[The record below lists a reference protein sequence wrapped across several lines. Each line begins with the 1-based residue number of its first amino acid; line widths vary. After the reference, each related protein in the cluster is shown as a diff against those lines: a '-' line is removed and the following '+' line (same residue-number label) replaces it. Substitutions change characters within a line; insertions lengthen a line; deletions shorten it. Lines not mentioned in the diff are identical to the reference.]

1 MSLWKKVLPL
11 ALVAVLFIMSAGS
24 AAAVKP
30 DERLTIV
37 DVAIA
42 ANAPGGP
49 FEGTF
54 DTLIAAIV
62 AADPA
67 VLATLDGNG
76 QFTVFAPTDDAF
88 AALGLD
94 ASNIGTELSQDD
106 LTRILLYHV
115 ARGNRESG
123 EVLDSDQIRML
134 SRGFTYISLQ
144 EGMPYINQARI
155 IVPDVTMPDN
165 GVIHAI
171 DAVLLP

>member
-11 ALVAVLFIMSAGS
+11 ALVAVLFAVSAVPS
-24 AAAVKP
+24 FAVKP
-30 DERLTIV
+30 EDRLSIV

-54 DTLIAAIV
+54 DTLIAAIL

-88 AALGLD
+88 AAIGLD
-94 ASNIGTELSQDD
+94 ASNIGTELPQDT
-106 LTRILLYHV
+106 LTQILLYHV

-123 EVLDSDQIRML
+123 EVLESDQIRML
-134 SRGFTYISLQ
+134 SGDFTYISLQ
-144 EGMPYINQARI
+144 DGMPYINQAQI
-155 IVPDVTMPDN
+155 IVPDVTQPDN

-171 DAVLLP
+171 NAVLLP

>member
-11 ALVAVLFIMSAGS
+11 ALVAVLFAVSAVPS
-24 AAAVKP
+24 FAIKP
-30 DERLTIV
+30 EDRLTIV

-49 FEGTF
+49 FEGAF
-54 DTLIAAIV
+54 DTLIAAV
-62 AADPA
+62 LAADPA

-88 AALGLD
+88 AKLGLND
-94 ASNIGTELSQDD
+94 TNIATLDKAA
-106 LTRILLYHV
+106 LTNILLYHV

-123 EVLDSDQIRML
+123 EVLASDQIRML
-134 SRGFTYISLQ
+134 NRGFTFISLRD
-144 EGMPYINQARI
+144 GMPYINDAQI
-155 IVPDVTMPDN
+155 IVPDVTLPDN

-171 DAVLLP
+171 DTVLLP